1 MSRSRRQFLADM
13 AKGACGVGLLGV
25 GLGGMARQ

>member
-1 MSRSRRQFLADM
+1 MSRSRRQFLADL

-25 GLGGMARQ
+25 GLGGV

>member
-25 GLGGMARQ
+25 GLG